1 MHFKRN
7 KDPKFTAEEI
17 KNKTPRAI
25 FKDKVNEGIYTE
37 FKGKAVRKKSLMK
50 EVIDDWTLREEH
62 STD

>member
-37 FKGKAVRKKSLMK
+37 FKGKAVSEKEKSN
-50 EVIDDWTLREEH
+50 EGGHR
-62 STD
+62 